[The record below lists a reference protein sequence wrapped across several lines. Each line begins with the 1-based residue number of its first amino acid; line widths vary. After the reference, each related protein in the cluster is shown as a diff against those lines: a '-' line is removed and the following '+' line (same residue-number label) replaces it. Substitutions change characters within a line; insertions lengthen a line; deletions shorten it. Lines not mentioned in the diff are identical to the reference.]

1 MTNHKRRTGETS
13 PGRMAAGALI
23 CLCLAAS
30 ACATAGSEFRRAW
43 QDKQRAVYELNL
55 RAYDL
60 ITTPDFHETE
70 QWTNSEGVILE
81 IHHVG
86 PGIFR
91 ELAPCGV
98 GDRIPPPCLIIY
110 GLPGGKVTTYQ
121 IYVLGG
127 ILPNGE
133 RYYDP
138 SLADEL
144 AKRFGD
150 IRKLGLGL

>member
-1 MTNHKRRTGETS
+1 MTDSRKHA
-13 PGRMAAGALI
+13 GRMAAGVLALLLLTLSG
-23 CLCLAAS
+23 CAA
-30 ACATAGSEFRRAW
+30 GDNFRRAW
-43 QDKQRAVYELNL
+43 EEKRRAVDELNL
-55 RAYDL
+55 QATYL
-60 ITTPDFHETE
+60 ITTPDFHEVE
-70 QWTNSEGVILE
+70 RWTNSSGQVLE

-86 PGIFR
+86 PRKFR

-98 GDRIPPPCLIIY
+98 GDRIPPPCLVKY
-110 GLPGGKVTTYQ
+110 GLPGGEVRAYKV
-121 IYVLGG
+121 YVLGG

-150 IRKLGLGL
+150 IKKLGYGF